1 MQDSPAQLP
10 RAGGVLLVDK
20 PEGPTSHDVVDRVRR
35 TLAERRIGHTGTLD
49 PFASG
54 LIVLCLGP
62 ATRLAEY
69 LSGMDKEYLATV
81 RLGQRTAT
89 HDRDGAV
96 VSESDEW
103 RGLST
108 DAISRALADLTGAL
122 RQLPPEF
129 SAKKVGGEPAY
140 RKARRGEAVE
150 LAAVDVTVHELE
162 LLEALLPLVRV
173 RVSCSSGTY
182 VRALARDLGE
192 ALAVGAHLTEL
203 RRTRVGPFR
212 VEKAAPPSEL
222 EDADALLRRILEPAR
237 ALAHM
242 PAVSVNEVDA
252 ARLAQGQ
259 EVPTSGVDVPEGLPL
274 AVLRRGALVAVA
286 TSVEGRLRPRKVFAG
301 WRDP

>member
-49 PFASG
+49 PFATG

-81 RLGQRTAT
+81 RLGQSTAT

-108 DAISRALADLTGAL
+108 EAIWRALADLTGAL

-140 RKARRGEAVE
+140 RKARRGEAFE

-162 LLEALLPLVRV
+162 LLEVMLPLVRV

-212 VEKAAPPSEL
+212 VEKAAPSSEL

-259 EVPTSGVDVPEGLPL
+259 EVPTSGVDVPEGQPL

-301 WRDP
+301 WRDA